1 MVASERG
8 HCSTVKALLR
18 AGADMT
24 LRHAGAHLHMTAMD
38 IAASNE
44 HVGVVQAIVEHG
56 GNVRATD
63 PYGLTALHHA
73 RGGEVVD
80 VLLDA
85 GADVSAKAC
94 PNLHGFT
101 PILVCAMDNRCEA
114 VVALLKRGGNIS
126 DTSCG
131 GMSALH
137 LTCGSLSRGMDRT
150 VDLLLRW
157 GASETAVN
165 DDGRTPSDI
174 LKATTTKYHARDAGG
189 GGGTEHRE
197 GYPATRHDSLAQEMQ
212 RARALLAR
220 APADR
225 TWRRR
230 CWLVMLRARA
240 ERERGA
246 HPSGSGSDQTEA
258 AIGRNLPGHEE
269 ADGRSNKVGKTDAGA
284 VGERTWPTDDERGGA
299 GRARR
304 GAAAGEGGLVPALLG
319 LESEEVFRTIV
330 CFL

>member
-1 MVASERG
+1 MVASEGG
-8 HCSTVKALLR
+8 HCSTVEALLR

-24 LRHAGAHLHMTAMD
+24 LRYAGAHLCMTAMD
-38 IAASNE
+38 IAVTKG
-44 HVGVVQAIVEHG
+44 HVGVVEAIVENG

-63 PYGLTALHHA
+63 TYGLTALHHA

-94 PNLHGFT
+94 PALHGFT
-101 PILVCAMDNRCEA
+101 PVLVCAMDNRCEA
-114 VVALLKRGGNIS
+114 VVALLKRGGNVS
-126 DTSCG
+126 DASCG
-131 GMSALH
+131 GLSALH
-137 LTCGSLSRGMDRT
+137 LTCEGLLEGMDRM

-165 DDGRTPSDI
+165 ENGLTPSDI
-174 LKATTTKYHARDAGG
+174 LKATTAEYNARDAGG
-189 GGGTEHRE
+189 GGSTEHRV
-197 GYPATRHDSLAQEMQ
+197 GDPATGHDSLAQEMQ
-212 RARALLAR
+212 RARVLLAR

-230 CWLVMLRARA
+230 CWLVMLRARV

-246 HPSGSGSDQTEA
+246 HPSGSGSDRTEA
-258 AIGRNLPGHEE
+258 ATGRGLPGHEE
-269 ADGRSNKVGKTDAGA
+269 ADGRSNKVGKTDAGE
-284 VGERTWPTDDERGGA
+284 VGECSWPTNDERGGA
-299 GRARR
+299 GRVRR
-304 GAAAGEGGLVPALLG
+304 GAAVGERGLVPALVG